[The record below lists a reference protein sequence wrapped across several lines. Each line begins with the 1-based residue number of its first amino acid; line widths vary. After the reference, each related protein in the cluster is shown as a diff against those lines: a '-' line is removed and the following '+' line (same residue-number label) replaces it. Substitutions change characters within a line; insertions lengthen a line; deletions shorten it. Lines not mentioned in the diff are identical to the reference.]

1 MIIRPATEADIQP
14 ICDLVNGFAD
24 QNLMLHRTP
33 EQVRR
38 ALGDFLVAEEAGQVA
53 GCGYIAYLSPELV
66 ELRSLAVA
74 PELHGRGVGGRIVD
88 ALVEMARSRGLRQ
101 ICALTLAPEFF
112 QRQGFQIVD
121 RWEISPK
128 IWSECVY
135 CPKFHVCDEVA
146 VLKELG
152 GHDGVEPAPGKQGA
166 GHSKKRRRHD

>member
-1 MIIRPATEADIQP
+1 MSIRPAVEADIQP

-38 ALGDFLVAEEAGQVA
+38 ALGDFLVAEEAGRVV
-53 GCGYIAYLSPELV
+53 GCGYIAYLSPDLV

-74 PELHGRGVGGRIVD
+74 PELHGRGVGGQIVD
-88 ALVEMARSRGLRQ
+88 ALVEMARRRGLRQ
-101 ICALTLAPEFF
+101 ICALTLAPRFF
-112 QRQGFQIVD
+112 EQQGFRVVD

-135 CPKFHVCDEVA
+135 CPKFHACDEVA
-146 VLKELG
+146 VLKTLDE
-152 GHDGVEPAPGKQGA
+152 E
-166 GHSKKRRRHD
+166 

>member
-1 MIIRPATEADIQP
+1 MLIRPAREADIQS
-14 ICDLVNGFAD
+14 ICELVNGFAD

-38 ALGDFLVAEEAGQVA
+38 ALGDFLVAVEGGRVV

-66 ELRSLAVA
+66 ELRSLAVDPA
-74 PELHGRGVGGRIVD
+74 LHGRGVGGRLVD
-88 ALVEMARSRGLRQ
+88 ALVEMARERGLRQ

-112 QRQGFQIVD
+112 QRQGFRVVN

-128 IWSECVY
+128 IWGECVY

-146 VLKELG
+146 VLRELAE
-152 GHDGVEPAPGKQGA
+152 DV
-166 GHSKKRRRHD
+166 D